1 MQVAVVPEEEALVLR
16 DKADSGSYY
25 VNYVSKVPTGISQ
38 KGRTYRLPRG
48 RSLGFR
54 IPSLILLKHVS
65 QGDTSKLYGPEY
77 MIGSSRASR
86 NFNVLADLW

>member
-1 MQVAVVPEEEALVLR
+1 MQVAVVPEEEALVLGNQ
-16 DKADSGSYY
+16 ADPGAYY
-25 VNYVSKVPTGISQ
+25 GGYVGKVPTWISQ

-86 NFNVLADLW
+86 NVNVLADLW